1 MIDHVCAHMQK
12 MSNKKEIA
20 YTIQVCDCTHYAVGR
35 VLLCYQIFLGC
46 DITLGSSSHIL
57 GSTVQTMLQ
66 ELKYLHISL

>member
-12 MSNKKEIA
+12 ISNKKEIT

-35 VLLCYQIFLGC
+35 VLQIFLGC
-46 DITLGSSSHIL
+46 DITQGSSSRIL